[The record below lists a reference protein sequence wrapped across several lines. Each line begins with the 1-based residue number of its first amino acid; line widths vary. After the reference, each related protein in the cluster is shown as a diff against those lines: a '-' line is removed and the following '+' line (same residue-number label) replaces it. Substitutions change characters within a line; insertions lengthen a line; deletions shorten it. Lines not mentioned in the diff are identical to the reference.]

1 MKKNK
6 ISRILKVIDEDLI
19 NQNKLYKPTT
29 FWINLSK
36 KFSQILIKEGFN
48 KFRQGKLQNN
58 FFVPLYHHYREKNIY
73 KLLKYSQKKIF
84 SNKVKFLVK
93 DLING
98 KNEAFSD
105 FRVFKSADNILKKP
119 YLHRF
124 TENNF
129 GNPLEKFQFDNRI
142 YSKSSL
148 NYLLGLTLLKQNSK
162 NFTPATILE
171 IGGGFGILG
180 EIFKYSGI
188 KNFKYINVDLPPL
201 SFLTENFL
209 INSFG
214 SKNVSGYLETRQ
226 LNKIDINRLKKGSS
240 LCSWQIEK
248 LKGKIDLFVNFI
260 SFQEMEPE
268 VVKNY
273 LLKVINLKPKYI
285 LLRNLREGK
294 QIKKKK

>member
-1 MKKNK
+1 M
-6 ISRILKVIDEDLI
+6 
-19 NQNKLYKPTT
+19 
-29 FWINLSK
+29 
-36 KFSQILIKEGFN
+36 
-48 KFRQGKLQNN
+48 
-58 FFVPLYHHYREKNIY
+58 
-73 KLLKYSQKKIF
+73 
-84 SNKVKFLVK
+84 
-93 DLING
+93 
-98 KNEAFSD
+98 
-105 FRVFKSADNILKKP
+105 
-119 YLHRF
+119 
-124 TENNF
+124 
-129 GNPLEKFQFDNRI
+129 
-142 YSKSSL
+142 
-148 NYLLGLTLLKQNSK
+148 
-162 NFTPATILE
+162 E

-285 LLRNLREGK
+285 IRNLRE
-294 QIKKKK
+294 KKKKNKVTKS

>member
-105 FRVFKSADNILKKP
+105 FRVFKSADNILKN
-119 YLHRF
+119 L
-124 TENNF
+124 
-129 GNPLEKFQFDNRI
+129 I
-142 YSKSSL
+142 YID
-148 NYLLGLTLLKQNSK
+148 LLKI
-162 NFTPATILE
+162 ILE
-171 IGGGFGILG
+171 IL
-180 EIFKYSGI
+180 
-188 KNFKYINVDLPPL
+188 
-201 SFLTENFL
+201 
-209 INSFG
+209 
-214 SKNVSGYLETRQ
+214 
-226 LNKIDINRLKKGSS
+226 
-240 LCSWQIEK
+240 
-248 LKGKIDLFVNFI
+248 
-260 SFQEMEPE
+260 
-268 VVKNY
+268 
-273 LLKVINLKPKYI
+273 
-285 LLRNLREGK
+285 
-294 QIKKKK
+294 